1 MAISRMIGFEESF
14 DKEME
19 ARISSINGD
28 GLEGL
33 MVAMQLDETTTLA
46 ELFGAIVLNTV
57 VGMPME
63 LAKAPMAELVND
75 EQSTSMF
82 KKLFD
87 NFIKEC
93 ESNVQEFK
101 AV

>member
-1 MAISRMIGFEESF
+1 MAISRMVGFEESF

-19 ARISSINGD
+19 ARFSSIKGD
-28 GLEGL
+28 GLKGL

-46 ELFGAIVLNTV
+46 ELFGVICLNGV
-57 VGMPME
+57 IGMPME
-63 LAKAPMAELVND
+63 LAKAPIGELVND

-82 KKLFD
+82 KKLLD
-87 NFIKEC
+87 NFIKEF
-93 ESNVQEFK
+93 ESKIQEFK